1 MYPFSRDNLFSFNS
15 STHSY
20 DTRHAFH
27 LPYCKYNAGS
37 VFFQSPAFFNTLT
50 CKVKNTPTLASFNY
64 YQPPSFFF
72 FPPDAN
78 LALHLCIFFDV
89 LCGTIF
95 LFLNL
100 GENLIACK
108 HRGFI

>member
-27 LPYCKYNAGS
+27 L
-37 VFFQSPAFFNTLT
+37 
-50 CKVKNTPTLASFNY
+50 
-64 YQPPSFFF
+64 
-72 FPPDAN
+72 PDAN